1 MKSYGCRQC
10 FCPSHPL
17 STAFWEKVD
26 IHSDFNSR
34 EVLMLTLSLQN
45 AILKAFPGT
54 GSYWQ
59 GVIDQ
64 YCTYNQWLA
73 DFCLLLLFY
82 LIIRQTMWSL
92 RGMTICGDDRG
103 WWRGSSWQGHQ
114 DETFIVYS
122 SHMKLF
128 GVNFFDPWYTWV
140 AWLNLRFCGDPE
152 RGEVKYFNDFQI
164 SSNEWECKHLWVTV
178 IKCT

>member
-26 IHSDFNSR
+26 IHCDFNSM

-82 LIIRQTMWSL
+82 LIIRQTMWSF

-114 DETFIVYS
+114 DETFLSTPLTWNYLGSIFSIPGILEWHDYTYDFVVTQKGVKS
-122 SHMKLF
+122 STSMIFKYYPMSES
-128 GVNFFDPWYTWV
+128 VNIYE
-140 AWLNLRFCGDPE
+140 WL
-152 RGEVKYFNDFQI
+152 
-164 SSNEWECKHLWVTV
+164 S
-178 IKCT
+178 